1 MASPNTRARRSIQAD
16 YPTHVPVPPLAVVSA
31 IQVTVQLGVLVGT
44 TVQPQ
49 QPITFQIPTPDV
61 LAQVPAEIE
70 AKRQELQAQIDA
82 QAGQSPPDV
91 DGS

>member
-1 MASPNTRARRSIQAD
+1 MASPNTRAKASLAAAAQPA
-16 YPTHVPVPPLAVVSA
+16 PLAVVSA

-70 AKRQELQAQIDA
+70 AKRRELQAAVDA
-82 QAGQSPPDV
+82 QAAAPADSETPE
-91 DGS
+91 